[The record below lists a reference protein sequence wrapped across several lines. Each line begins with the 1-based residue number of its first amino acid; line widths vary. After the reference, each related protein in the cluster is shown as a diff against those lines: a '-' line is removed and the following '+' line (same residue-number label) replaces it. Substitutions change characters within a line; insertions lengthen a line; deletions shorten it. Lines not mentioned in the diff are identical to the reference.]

1 MKYITIICGA
11 LLLISC
17 ASRKVDLNIKETK
30 KDSLVEKTV
39 IVKDSIIEKK
49 ETKINYKIFSDI
61 NEINIKPIDTS
72 KAIEINGVK
81 YKNVVLN
88 IKNTKVNSLY
98 LKDEIV
104 SKNASKSIT
113 EKNKT
118 HLTTEENIKEKTI
131 DKKANY
137 FIYLWLLIIPVLYV
151 IYKLLIKKLT

>member
-11 LLLISC
+11 LLFISC
-17 ASRKVDLNIKETK
+17 AARKVDLNIKETK

-49 ETKINYKIFSDI
+49 ESKINYKIFSNI

-104 SKNASKSIT
+104 SKNASKSII
-113 EKNKT
+113 EKDKT
-118 HLTTEENIKEKTI
+118 HLITEENIKEKTI